1 MYGRAAAEMLG
12 CAGHGDHPMKRLH
25 VFTALLWLGIALGP
39 ANAAPPSYQELYANP
54 GLTMP
59 IQPTWQMQ
67 PVDAQAPP
75 WEDIFAFTLGV
86 APDLIDRVRWLSMNP
101 NRHSALA
108 PGLFDAVEGRTLFLS
123 PKALS
128 FCDGR
133 WQVARQEYIS
143 LNTALQPVHRV
154 WLVERKPGGG
164 LRTAS
169 ANGRIDAQGQWAIAP
184 RSCDGKD
191 PVSIDA
197 PGGLS
202 YLMPDE
208 FGQAASELHVGMV
221 YAQPGL
227 RDARGK
233 WRTPSPP
240 RDITTAQWMD
250 YKRRMATPGSTGSGL
265 IDARGRMVIPFIFG
279 DLPDVTA
286 QRRIQLCTAV
296 GLDPQR
302 NAGTPYVCRWQ
313 RLRGSNNA
321 GAALRPVKDANTGR
335 WGYQNAKGQW
345 AIAPQFQQARRF
357 RHGYAVV
364 ADEFPQDW
372 RPPGWQED
380 WPIIRK
386 FHRMGRYW
394 AAEALVRNPSTDGR
408 WVLRFGLLNDAGQWL
423 APVPQPALHVTVL
436 VPPGGRTGHYAQML
450 AGHLPHL
457 LGRNVHVDHV
467 PNGTEADYC
476 RLMTEGGDEKVLL
489 AALRLPRG
497 GIQGVHQPAPT
508 DALMHSLRPVTLLA
522 SEPLV
527 LVIDSTKA
535 DTLGIHD
542 TDDLLAYARAHPGS
556 LRIGTGDDGWT
567 GHLAFGQFRAL
578 SGVDVQRVVFG
589 GLYPNSDVITKA
601 HAADL
606 MFAPVNGV
614 AIAVRRGQ
622 LRVLGTTAASAHAQS
637 FEGVPWP
644 TLASTAPLT
653 GYTAYDHFSLW
664 APANSDAA
672 SNRLLQE
679 AVAQVLSKPEVQK
692 QLQDLQVVGGGG
704 SPERLL
710 ELEDQEREDWRRAL
724 SSPVR

>member
-1 MYGRAAAEMLG
+1 MRGRAG
-12 CAGHGDHPMKRLH
+12 CGDHPMKRLH
-25 VFTALLWLGIALGP
+25 AFTALLWLGISLCS
-39 ANAAPPSYQELYANP
+39 ANAAPPTYQELYANP

-59 IQPTWQMQ
+59 MQPTWQMQ

-75 WEDIFAFTLGV
+75 WEDIFALTIGM
-86 APDLIDRVRWLSMNP
+86 APNLIGRVRWLSMNP
-101 NRHSALA
+101 NKHSALA
-108 PGLFDAVEGRTLFLS
+108 PGLFDALEGRTLFLS

-169 ANGRIDAQGQWAIAP
+169 AIARIDGQGQWAVP
-184 RSCDGKD
+184 PVSCDGKD
-191 PVSIDA
+191 PISIDS

-202 YLMPDE
+202 YLMPGD
-208 FGQAASELHVGMV
+208 FRQAASELHVDTV

-227 RDARGK
+227 RDAQGL
-233 WRTPSPP
+233 WRTPAPP
-240 RDITTAQWMD
+240 RDIATAQWMD
-250 YKRRMATPGSTGSGL
+250 YKLQMASPGSTGSGL

-286 QRRIQLCTAV
+286 QRRVQLCTAV
-296 GLDPQR
+296 GLDLQR
-302 NAGTPYVCRWQ
+302 NASTPRVCRWQ
-313 RLRGSNNA
+313 RLRGSSHA
-321 GAALRPVKDANTGR
+321 GAALRPVKDAGTGR
-335 WGYQNAKGQW
+335 WGYQNAQGQW
-345 AIAPQFQQARRF
+345 AIAPQFHEARRF

-380 WPIIRK
+380 GPIIRT
-386 FHRMGRYW
+386 FRRMGRYW
-394 AAEALVRNPSTDGR
+394 VAEALVRNTSTDGQ

-423 APVPQPALHVTVL
+423 APVPQPTLHVTVL
-436 VPPGGRTGHYAQML
+436 VPPGGRTGHYAELL

-457 LGRNVHVDHV
+457 LGRNVQVDHV
-467 PNGTEADYC
+467 PKATEADYR
-476 RLMTEGGDEKVLL
+476 RLMTEGGNEKVLL

-497 GIQGVHQPAPT
+497 GIQGVHQPAPI

-527 LVIDSTKA
+527 LVIDSAKA
-535 DTLGIHD
+535 DALGIRS

-578 SGVDVQRVVFG
+578 SGVDVQRVVFNG
-589 GLYPNSDVITKA
+589 MHPDSDVITKA
-601 HAADL
+601 HTVDL
-606 MFAPVNGV
+606 MFASVNRV
-614 AIAVRRGQ
+614 AVAVRRGQ
-622 LRVLGTTAASAHAQS
+622 LRVLGTTADPAHPQR

-644 TLASTAPLT
+644 TLASSAPLT
-653 GYTAYDHFSLW
+653 GYTTYDHFSLW

-679 AVAQVLSKPEVQK
+679 AVAQVLAKPEVQK

-704 SPERLL
+704 SPESLL
-710 ELEDQEREDWRRAL
+710 QLEDEEREDWRRAL
-724 SSPVR
+724 SSSGR